1 MTKIIPRMTSEA
13 QRTGLSHLDRRVL
26 VAHLQPMPLLFL
38 DMYPTYWEVSNTTC
52 TCTKNIGAF
61 ISWIPLLPPIYED
74 TDFTQLRIHFLALSP
89 YILPPLSVRTDV
101 SLLTKAVSIK
111 KCAHPRFSIPI
122 MLDFYLW
129 YRHKGPSIKYV
140 RTEGR
145 GGSKNRPNLRTN
157 STGNADEGGG
167 VSKMPKNLRTYLM
180 DGP

>member
-129 YRHKGPSIKYV
+129 YRHRYKCGKNVVLWFMSNFEKCRQPTVLLGNDHVIPISGC
-140 RTEGR
+140 TR
-145 GGSKNRPNLRTN
+145 GTLSNW
-157 STGNADEGGG
+157 
-167 VSKMPKNLRTYLM
+167 
-180 DGP
+180 